1 MYDKLCPTWE
11 NAAGGSLQINLFQ
24 AMIKILPQGSVLE
37 RSQRIICLLGSKPD
51 TNRIDALRDQ
61 QQLDHRGSSKL

>member
-1 MYDKLCPTWE
+1 MFDKLCPTWE

-51 TNRIDALRDQ
+51 TDALRDQ